1 MQGIVFV
8 DNVEV
13 ILFLFLEVFVTIG
26 GVFIRQRPVKAF
38 LKKLWSLKDAR
49 KLILSTLSK
58 ARLYGPALIC
68 FKREAFVCFYKMTKS
83 T

>member
-1 MQGIVFV
+1 MIKIQKLQGIVFV

-49 KLILSTLSK
+49 KLIEHSL
-58 ARLYGPALIC
+58 
-68 FKREAFVCFYKMTKS
+68 
-83 T
+83 